1 MLECETNTPEMRQ
14 KVQAEAETY
23 FLKSIVFNGTNY
35 VEVEDNKLDLSF
47 EHGQWY
53 VSFFDSRNEKQCH
66 YAVCDASMNG
76 KDYLEFEE
84 L

>member
-14 KVQAEAETY
+14 KVRAATEDY
-23 FLKSIVFNGTNY
+23 FLHNCLYSI
-35 VEVEDNKLDLSF
+35 EDNKFDISF

-53 VSFFDSRNEKQCH
+53 VSFFDTINEKQCH
-66 YAVCDASMNG
+66 YAVCDASMDS